1 MLKKSNSTNSFTL
14 EYGCVSE
21 PNNKIMIRAISK
33 CLIEISNIQNNK
45 FVVKD
50 LFFLPKEKKLY
61 NFNIYDIQ
69 KLLLLLNVH
78 GKLAIDVNIHAF
90 IYMLR
95 FINEDSSYKI
105 TKNNWILIVLISYMI
120 ASKYCDDISIR
131 NEDFCY
137 LYSNILTLEK
147 LQHLELEFLKIIDYN
162 LSVSPKDYTE
172 IYFEL
177 LNNYL

>member
-1 MLKKSNSTNSFTL
+1 MFKYKN
-14 EYGCVSE
+14 
-21 PNNKIMIRAISK
+21 
-33 CLIEISNIQNNK
+33 
-45 FVVKD
+45 
-50 LFFLPKEKKLY
+50 
-61 NFNIYDIQ
+61 IQ
-69 KLLLLLNVH
+69 KLLLLLNIH

-95 FINEDSSYKI
+95 FVNEDSSYKI
-105 TKNNWILIVLISYMI
+105 TKNNWILIVLISYII

>member
-50 LFFLPKEKKLY
+50 LFFLPKKKKLY

-95 FINEDSSYKI
+95 FVNEDSSYKI

-120 ASKYCDDISIR
+120 ASKYCDDISDIKKFR
-131 NEDFCY
+131 SE
-137 LYSNILTLEK
+137 
-147 LQHLELEFLKIIDYN
+147 
-162 LSVSPKDYTE
+162 
-172 IYFEL
+172 
-177 LNNYL
+177 

>member
-1 MLKKSNSTNSFTL
+1 MQS
-14 EYGCVSE
+14 
-21 PNNKIMIRAISK
+21 M
-33 CLIEISNIQNNK
+33 
-45 FVVKD
+45 
-50 LFFLPKEKKLY
+50 
-61 NFNIYDIQ
+61 FNIYDIQ

-95 FINEDSSYKI
+95 FVNEDSSYKI

-137 LYSNILTLEK
+137 LYSNILTLKK
-147 LQHLELEFLKIIDYN
+147 LQHLELEFFPSLD
-162 LSVSPKDYTE
+162 T
-172 IYFEL
+172 
-177 LNNYL
+177 

>member
-1 MLKKSNSTNSFTL
+1 MFKRYK
-14 EYGCVSE
+14 
-21 PNNKIMIRAISK
+21 NKIYNFFITS
-33 CLIEISNIQNNK
+33 SSNK

-95 FINEDSSYKI
+95 FVNEDSSYKI

-120 ASKYCDDISIR
+120 ASKYCDDISGKS
-131 NEDFCY
+131 F
-137 LYSNILTLEK
+137 S
-147 LQHLELEFLKIIDYN
+147 
-162 LSVSPKDYTE
+162 
-172 IYFEL
+172 
-177 LNNYL
+177 